1 MCTYEK
7 KKLGHRAYCIH
18 MELIEYVVTNPPPSP
33 SQRVYVSNSTFAR
46 VMKIVKY
53 LARAR

>member
-7 KKLGHRAYCIH
+7 KKLGHRAYYIH
-18 MELIEYVVTNPPPSP
+18 MELIEYVATNPPPSP
-33 SQRVYVSNSTFAR
+33 SQRVYVSNSTFAG